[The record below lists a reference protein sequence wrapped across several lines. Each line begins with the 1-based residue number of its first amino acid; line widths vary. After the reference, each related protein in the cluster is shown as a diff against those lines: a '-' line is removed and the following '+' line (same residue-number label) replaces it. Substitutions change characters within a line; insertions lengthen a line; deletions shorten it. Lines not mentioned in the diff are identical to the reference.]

1 MSCLICQKTSPVPT
15 CTSTLILG
23 TIANL
28 NTAVYIYIK
37 DLSTDRLQREGVSS
51 NGSGQV
57 SLPMSNA
64 PRFYQSGHIMEVW
77 ITLQSAV
84 DITDAKDIT
93 ISGTAYDCL
102 LLTFYEVSN
111 EVDGW
116 YPFTTMTVAVED

>member
-1 MSCLICQKTSPVPT
+1 MSCLICQKTSPIPT

-57 SLPMSNA
+57 SLLMSNA
-64 PRFYQSGHIMEVW
+64 PRFYQKGHIYEVFV
-77 ITLQSAV
+77 TLQSSS
-84 DITDAKDIT
+84 DITNTIDLT

-102 LLTFYEVSN
+102 QLTFWEVSN

-116 YPFTTMTVAVED
+116 YPYTTMTVAVED